1 MNVIRQMNVVPGAIL
16 MSKINARFDRDLMNI
31 FILLSPQADPSAT
44 HEEQDDDGAPCV
56 TEMLV
61 ADGIP

>member
-1 MNVIRQMNVVPGAIL
+1 MNVIRQMNVVPRAIL
-16 MSKINARFDRDLMNI
+16 MSKINTRFDRDLMNI
-31 FILLSPQADPSAT
+31 FILVPPQADPWATRT
-44 HEEQDDDGAPCV
+44 HEDDDGAPCV